1 MSNEKDQ
8 SNLGAAPP
16 QPPTSSADGIN
27 NASGQQQQLPPPPPY
42 SQLPMQQQQQFPNF
56 YGSVPM
62 QQQQQQ
68 QYPGSPLY
76 PQIPPPYGDPSKEQ
90 QANPPPMNPNQP
102 PPPYQLPQQQQQHL
116 QYMPMYSGQQVYA
129 YPGGY
134 NPYQPYQYQMM
145 VPQLPPNMAVVMPD
159 GFDASARFDGVARAS
174 VPPPPPGVA
183 PNMAQMAMLSGQG
196 NQVIIG
202 QKKAKFW

>member
-1 MSNEKDQ
+1 
-8 SNLGAAPP
+8 
-16 QPPTSSADGIN
+16 
-27 NASGQQQQLPPPPPY
+27 
-42 SQLPMQQQQQFPNF
+42 MQQQQQFPNF

-68 QYPGSPLY
+68 QYPGGPLY

-90 QANPPPMNPNQP
+90 LQANPPPPPMNPNQP
-102 PPPYQLPQQQQQHL
+102 PPPYQFSQQQQQHL
-116 QYMPMYSGQQVYA
+116 QYMPMFPGQQVYA

-145 VPQLPPNMAVVMPD
+145 VQQLPPNMAVVMPD

-174 VPPPPPGVA
+174 VPVSSTLCCLGFSNILSNFPATTTGRSAKHGPDGDALRPGQ
-183 PNMAQMAMLSGQG
+183 PGDHRPEEGQVLV
-196 NQVIIG
+196 NT
-202 QKKAKFW
+202 